1 MSPNKCY
8 LSLSYQGDK
17 SLKINHHIITR
28 FMIEFWPFDDFKN
41 RLYKND
47 YIINCI
53 RIMKNYVF
61 PSLENQSCQDFI
73 YILKIGDKV
82 NKTYIKSLYK
92 FYNHISKRRYL

>member
-1 MSPNKCY
+1 MSSNKCY
-8 LSLSYQGDK
+8 LSPSYQGDK
-17 SLKINHHIITR
+17 SLKIKHLIITR

-47 YIINCI
+47 YIINAI
-53 RIMKNYVF
+53 RVMKIYLF

-73 YILKIGDKV
+73 YILKIGVKV
-82 NKTYIKSLYK
+82 NITYIKSLYK